1 LQPYS
6 STHNNCAPLSLIN
19 SNSLI
24 WGPAPPIRFITKTSA
39 GLVVVASLP
48 AVAAL
53 GLGICLVGAP
63 IGGVVLCG
71 GLVTVT
77 VTEKYKKWKY
87 PPLSPE
93 VYQARMA
100 ENNDKIYRKFHPTVP
115 LSATDTTTTTTTT
128 IAPVV
133 AL

>member
-1 LQPYS
+1 M
-6 STHNNCAPLSLIN
+6 IN
-19 SNSLI
+19 SNSSI
-24 WGPAPPIRFITKTSA
+24 WGPVPPIRFITKTSA

-48 AVAAL
+48 AIAAF

-63 IGGVVLCG
+63 IGGVVICG
-71 GLVTVT
+71 GL

-93 VYQARMA
+93 IYQARMA
-100 ENNDKIYRKFHPTVP
+100 GINDEIYRKFHPTVP
-115 LSATDTTTTTTTT
+115 LSTTDTTTTT

-133 AL
+133 ALSH